1 MHHLLRKQIVRVIL
15 FAILLCSF
23 QQGMAQRE
31 RKPQHRIDHD
41 DLNYFFGLTLSYNS
55 SYIHQTKSNN
65 FLLSDSVMVVEPGAS
80 GGFALG
86 LLGTIRLDDH
96 FQVRINPQLIIG
108 GSKYLSYTLGSTAPG
123 EGTHQEQ
130 LLPSNIVSFPLQMKF
145 NSDRIGNFRTYLLGG
160 IKYDIDLASNSTAR
174 NAEDQ
179 IKLARYDLG
188 IEAGIGFSFY
198 LPFVTI
204 SPEIKISRGLTNLH
218 QPDPG
223 LKYSNVL
230 DKIQSRMIVFSIHF
244 ED

>member
-1 MHHLLRKQIVRVIL
+1 MPV
-15 FAILLCSF
+15 LCCTL
-23 QQGMAQRE
+23 QKGLAQ
-31 RKPQHRIDHD
+31 KTQHRLEHD

-55 SYIHQTKSNN
+55 SFLHQTKNPN
-65 FLLSDSVMVVEPGAS
+65 FLLTDSVLVAEPGAS

-86 LLGTIRLDDH
+86 LLGTLRLDDH

-108 GSKYLSYTLGSTAPG
+108 GSKYLSYTLGSTATG

-130 LLPSNIVSFPLQMKF
+130 TLPSNIVSFPLQMKF

-179 IKLARYDLG
+179 IKISRYDFG
-188 IEAGIGFSFY
+188 VEAGIGFSFY

-204 SPEIKISRGLTNLH
+204 SPELKISNGLTNLH
-218 QPDPG
+218 QYDPA